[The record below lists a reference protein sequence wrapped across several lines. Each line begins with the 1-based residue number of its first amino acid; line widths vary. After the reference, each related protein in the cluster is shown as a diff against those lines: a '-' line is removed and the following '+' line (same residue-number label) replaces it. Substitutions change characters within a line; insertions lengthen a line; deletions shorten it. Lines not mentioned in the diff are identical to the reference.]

1 MGSNPFEVKPLLLKL
16 NKLLIYVYNIVIQ
29 ESLSAS
35 IILTHPEGL
44 LVAENGVKL
53 LRALE
58 GKVGA
63 IVIDECHKI
72 DDWGREFRK
81 SFSELV
87 VLKSFFNNV
96 PIACLSGTLTGK
108 HINALSKQLLIS
120 NFKVI
125 SVSPEKT
132 NLKLI
137 VCEKIKGTSY
147 EKIENIYKSQI
158 DQLLVERNNFPVT
171 LMFMPMEY
179 IAHAMSYAYYAFG
192 GVSKITVNNAV
203 FGCLYSNQD
212 TEVLTCIITDLQTVQ
227 PRFRLVFTTTVV
239 GMGFDPPSV
248 TQVIHCKPPRS
259 LTNYLQEIGR
269 AGRRGQMSTAT
280 LYYTNMDLKK
290 PTRNSRRHFML
301 L

>member
-1 MGSNPFEVKPLLLKL
+1 MFLFF
-16 NKLLIYVYNIVIQ
+16 
-29 ESLSAS
+29 
-35 IILTHPEGL
+35 
-44 LVAENGVKL
+44 
-53 LRALE
+53 R
-58 GKVGA
+58 
-63 IVIDECHKI
+63 
-72 DDWGREFRK
+72 GREFRK

-96 PIACLSGTLTGK
+96 PIACLSGTRTGK
-108 HINALSKQLLIS
+108 HINALSKQLLIC

-132 NLKLI
+132 NLKLM
-137 VCEKIKGTSY
+137 VCEKVKGTSY

-212 TEVLTCIITDLQTVQ
+212 TEVLTCIITDLQSVQ

-280 LYYTNMDLKK
+280 LYYTNMDLAKNLPGIQDDILCYCRHKACYRECLLKIFGYKK
-290 PTRNSRRHFML
+290 SSNSPEGCLCCSFCSLQCRCENCQLVRVVDEMNL
-301 L
+301 

>member
-1 MGSNPFEVKPLLLKL
+1 MFKGLESKHYLTQNVIFQAAW
-16 NKLLIYVYNIVIQ
+16 IVIW
-29 ESLSAS
+29 
-35 IILTHPEGL
+35 P
-44 LVAENGVKL
+44 
-53 LRALE
+53 
-58 GKVGA
+58 
-63 IVIDECHKI
+63 
-72 DDWGREFRK
+72 GREFRK

-132 NLKLI
+132 NLKLM
-137 VCEKIKGTSY
+137 VCEKVKGTSY

-158 DQLLVERNNFPVT
+158 DQLLVEINNFPVT

-212 TEVLTCIITDLQTVQ
+212 TEVLNCIITDLQSVQ

-239 GMGFDPPSV
+239 GMGFDPSLSDPGYPLQTTKKFNKLPSGNWESW
-248 TQVIHCKPPRS
+248 KERS
-259 LTNYLQEIGR
+259 NVNCNFI
-269 AGRRGQMSTAT
+269 
-280 LYYTNMDLKK
+280 LYKYGLSKK

>member
-1 MGSNPFEVKPLLLKL
+1 MDVTETIQNVQCQLYPQLTLKHEQISSIGNILQGNNIIIVNLPVGFGKKIFEDLGRVQNKVLVVSPLNAIMEDQCKKL
-16 NKLLIYVYNIVIQ
+16 NKINVKVVQLSQKCQIIENNKDSCENVIQ

-125 SVSPEKT
+125 SISRVF
-132 NLKLI
+132 NL
-137 VCEKIKGTSY
+137 
-147 EKIENIYKSQI
+147 
-158 DQLLVERNNFPVT
+158 
-171 LMFMPMEY
+171 
-179 IAHAMSYAYYAFG
+179 
-192 GVSKITVNNAV
+192 
-203 FGCLYSNQD
+203 
-212 TEVLTCIITDLQTVQ
+212 VLGLFLQQ
-227 PRFRLVFTTTVV
+227 
-239 GMGFDPPSV
+239 
-248 TQVIHCKPPRS
+248 Q
-259 LTNYLQEIGR
+259 
-269 AGRRGQMSTAT
+269 
-280 LYYTNMDLKK
+280 
-290 PTRNSRRHFML
+290 
-301 L
+301 